1 VVAIPCCHESC
12 GFEERIW
19 LPERLS
25 TKSDVALHQWCV
37 LCGVI
42 RNISD
47 DRPKKIGFWIN
58 VLSRIAKRFSLTETQ
73 KRLMV
78 KEIES
83 NECFEDL
90 YGTTGS
96 AQREVFIK
104 AIEKYCNL
112 GEATIASYIY

>member
-1 VVAIPCCHESC
+1 
-12 GFEERIW
+12 
-19 LPERLS
+19 
-25 TKSDVALHQWCV
+25 
-37 LCGVI
+37 
-42 RNISD
+42 
-47 DRPKKIGFWIN
+47 
-58 VLSRIAKRFSLTETQ
+58 
-73 KRLMV
+73 MV